1 MTVVKFLF
9 VSFVVLVSF
18 TSCYDEYTNDYE
30 TPNMGF
36 AVANPLRTVIADR
49 DMPIYIGV
57 SIAVVNVKWICRIGQ
72 NLRLIRHW

>member
-1 MTVVKFLF
+1 MKLVKFLF

-36 AVANPLRTVIADR
+36 AVANPFAYSD
-49 DMPIYIGV
+49 
-57 SIAVVNVKWICRIGQ
+57 C
-72 NLRLIRHW
+72 